1 LDTSPQKRRKLA
13 DDIEQPADPPVMEL
27 DQTEPEEAMPGFYEH
42 DEADE
47 VLDMVADNAEGEDHP
62 LQIHATDTAVVQ
74 TKPRPPV
81 SAPAR
86 TSSSRQQNAKASTS
100 SGSRLAVESRTT
112 TSIIRASE
120 AASRSQSA
128 EPSIK
133 APLETGTTRTGT
145 LLQCPICMK
154 TLETDNQGLNAHIDF
169 CLSRGAIM
177 AAQTKA
183 KSPFKGFRVKSGGKK
198 FSKSPH
204 GKRKG

>member
-1 LDTSPQKRRKLA
+1 
-13 DDIEQPADPPVMEL
+13 MEL

-86 TSSSRQQNAKASTS
+86 TFSSRQENAEASTS
-100 SGSRLAVESRTT
+100 SGSRARTT
-112 TSIIRASE
+112 SIRASE
-120 AASRSQSA
+120 VSSRSQSA